1 MSRDFKQIFKDY
13 QKKYHLCHW
22 LDKNEQVASN
32 EGEVFWQYCGL
43 TDDFK
48 EELVNAVIETF
59 FKDKE
64 YLYLCISPSKTDL
77 INKELVAG
85 RIAEQLHKK
94 DIGIT
99 DESFD
104 KMIHFTSYGVYKK
117 GINQGFDKVRKRSDN
132 QSLQVSFFTNVIE
145 EKTKLI
151 PSYLNEYL
159 RLIEKDLYKNYG
171 GTMESLWIDIEL
183 VEKQEPYPFRFQ
195 KRVNSPSS
203 YTDPYTYNVGH
214 FSIKP
219 DFNLLDKLQSKSL
232 ICLYLIDLLCESINE
247 LSNRKKALGDFD
259 FSTFQSD
266 FIEACEKVKSIL
278 K

>member
-48 EELVNAVIETF
+48 EELVNTMIE
-59 FKDKE
+59 E
-64 YLYLCISPSKTDL
+64 
-77 INKELVAG
+77 A
-85 RIAEQLHKK
+85 
-94 DIGIT
+94 
-99 DESFD
+99 FD

-117 GINQGFDKVRKRSDN
+117 GVNQDFDKVRKRLDN
-132 QSLQVSFFTNVIE
+132 QALKVSFFTNVIE

-159 RLIEKDLYKNYG
+159 RLIENDLYKNYR

-219 DFNLLDKLQSKSL
+219 NFNLLDKLQSKNL

-259 FSTFQSD
+259 FRAFQSD
-266 FIEACEKVKSIL
+266 FIEACEKVKYLL